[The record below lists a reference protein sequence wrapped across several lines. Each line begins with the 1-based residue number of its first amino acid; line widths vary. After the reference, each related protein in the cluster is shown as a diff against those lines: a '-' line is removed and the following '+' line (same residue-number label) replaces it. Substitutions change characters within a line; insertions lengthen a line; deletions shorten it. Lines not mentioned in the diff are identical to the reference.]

1 MQRLPST
8 VSAAL
13 AVALLLPGAVHAQT
27 ATLPTGKRITLP
39 PLGPSVGVGSLP
51 MNMIATPD
59 NKYALASD
67 MGFREKLS
75 VLRTSD
81 GTVASQVT
89 FGDPAASTN
98 TSGLYYGLTVAAN
111 NDGTYTVYAAQGG
124 AHSVAVLSLSA
135 AGALSL
141 TGAIALQPGD
151 FPAGL
156 ALDGRGYLYV
166 ASNEF
171 YVSGRDPREITTP
184 GSLIVLNARIT
195 PGSAVSEVARLPLGA
210 PGSPGPFPLAVAAT
224 ANTVYITSQRDGV
237 VYAVNTYNPA
247 APRLSATI
255 PVGAHP
261 VGLTLNRAQTRLY
274 VANAHSDTVSVI
286 DTGSNSVVSGG
297 TILLR
302 PAGATDIAGAS
313 PVGLTLSPDETTL
326 YAALG
331 DMNAV
336 AVINASTNR
345 LQGYIPSGWYPS
357 AVVAAPFRKL
367 LVASAKGVQT
377 RYPNPGYRLGEYN
390 SNPQYGLN
398 LIEGTVSFLAAPN
411 STQLAAQTQ
420 QVLDNNKITSTTG
433 NPSNPLAGI
442 GLQAGKIKH
451 VVYIVKENRTYDQVL
466 GDLPQGNGDPSLTL
480 FGQSVT
486 PNQHA
491 LASRFVLLDNFYDC
505 GEASGDG
512 WPWSTQGIANE
523 YVIKNLPYNYS
534 GRGRNYDF
542 EGTNNNY
549 VVGGFPSTD
558 PYGGPILPLASG
570 PAQFRSAPPIP
581 DVAEAPGRA
590 GASGGHVWD
599 NVRDHGLS
607 YRNYGFF
614 YAFGDNK
621 NIPDNYPAARGLQP
635 AGHDGGGISDIDYKK
650 YDNNYPDSDAPS
662 LCYAQTGNPNCLY
675 KVTQYGHYA
684 APSRFSEFK
693 REFGQMLAKDPTG
706 SRVPNFLTVR
716 FHHDHTQGMASGAHS
731 PRSEVADNDY
741 AVGQFVDLVSHSPI
755 WSSTAIFVIEDDA
768 QDGPDHVDSHRS
780 TCYVISPFIKKNS
793 VDHTFYNTDSV
804 LKTME
809 QLLGLPP
816 MSQYDAVA
824 STILDFDTAP
834 VNAAPFSATLPATSL
849 IAEIN
854 PTQAALAPRDPRR
867 ALVKLSDAMDFVHPD
882 SAPSGLL
889 NQILWKS
896 VKGAASRMPV
906 PRTALAPTHG
916 PAVKGSRKAAA
927 RDADGD

>member
-1 MQRLPST
+1 MKRLPS
-8 VSAAL
+8 AASVAL
-13 AVALLLPGAVHAQT
+13 TLALLLPAAVQAQT
-27 ATLPTGKRITLP
+27 TTLPTGKRITLP

-59 NKYALASD
+59 NKFALASD

-81 GTVASQVT
+81 GSVASQVT
-89 FGDPAASTN
+89 FGDPATFPN
-98 TSGLYYGLTVAAN
+98 LSGLYYGLAVAAN
-111 NDGTYTVYAAQGG
+111 GDGTYAVYAAQGG
-124 AHSVAVLSLSA
+124 AHSIAVLSLSA
-135 AGALSL
+135 AGVLSL
-141 TGAIALQPGD
+141 TGAIAMQTGD

-156 ALDGRGYLYV
+156 ALDSRGYLYV
-166 ASNEF
+166 ANNEF
-171 YVSGRDPREITTP
+171 YLNGHDPREVTTP
-184 GSLIVLNARIT
+184 GSLVVYNARVT
-195 PGSAVSEVARLPLGA
+195 PGAPVSELARLPLGA
-210 PGSPGPFPLAVAAT
+210 PGNPGPFPLAVAAT
-224 ANTVYITSQRDGV
+224 ANQVFVTSQRDGV
-237 VYAVNTYNPA
+237 VYAVNTANPS

-261 VGLTLNRAQTRLY
+261 VGLTLNQKQTRLY

-286 DTGSNSVVSGG
+286 DAEDDSVVSGG

-302 PAGATDIAGAS
+302 PAGATDIAGVS
-313 PVGLTLSPDETTL
+313 PVSVALSPNDATL
-326 YAALG
+326 YVSLG

-336 AVINASTNR
+336 AVVNAHSNH
-345 LQGYIPSGWYPS
+345 LDGYIPTGWYPS

-367 LVASAKGVQT
+367 LIASAKGVQT
-377 RYPNPGYRLGEYN
+377 RYPNPGYTQGSFN
-390 SNPQYGLN
+390 DNPQYGLN
-398 LIEGTVSFLAAPN
+398 LIEGTVSFIAAPN
-411 STQLAAQTQ
+411 SAQLHAQTQ

-433 NPSNPLAGI
+433 SPPNSLAGI
-442 GLQAGKIKH
+442 GIQAGKIKH

-466 GDLPQGNGDPSLTL
+466 GDLPQGNGDSSLTL
-480 FGQSVT
+480 FGKAVT

-570 PAQFRSAPPIP
+570 PAQFSSAPPIP
-581 DVAEAPGRA
+581 DVSEAPGRA

-621 NIPDNYPAARGLQP
+621 NLPDNYPAARGLQP
-635 AGHDGGGISDIDYKK
+635 AGHDGGGISDFDYRR

-662 LCYAQTGNPNCLY
+662 VCYAQTGDPHCLY

-684 APSRFSEFK
+684 VPSRFSEFK
-693 REFGQMLAKDPTG
+693 REFGQMLAKDSSG
-706 SRVPNFLTVR
+706 ASVPNFLTVR
-716 FHHDHTQGMASGAHS
+716 FNHDHTQGMASGAHS

-741 AVGQFVDLVSHSPI
+741 AVGQFVDLISHSPI

-780 TCYVISPFIKKNS
+780 TCYVISPFIKQNS

-834 VNAAPFSATLPATSL
+834 TNAAPYAATMPAKSL

-854 PTQAALAPRDPRR
+854 PSQAAMSRHDPRLK
-867 ALVKLSDAMDFVHPD
+867 LVKLSDAMDFVHPD
-882 SAPSGLL
+882 SAPAALL

-896 VKGAASRMPV
+896 VKGVQSRMPL
-906 PRTALAPTHG
+906 P
-916 PAVKGSRKAAA
+916 RKAFAPA
-927 RDADGD
+927 IQGKVAVRDADGG